1 VGAAVQE
8 NFQQD
13 QQAVLTT
20 LDLSSRAYGLNQLRY
35 DLRKL
40 KGHSL
45 LQRDGSRY
53 AYRKELRSPCSF
65 SSFING
71 CAHPSLTAA
80 FIINPSP
87 NTDPTAASKPPT
99 FVPTK
104 RSRLAAA

>member
-1 VGAAVQE
+1 VVS
-8 NFQQD
+8 
-13 QQAVLTT
+13 T
-20 LDLSSRAYGLNQLRY
+20 SC

-40 KGHSL
+40 KRHTL
-45 LQRDGSRY
+45 LQRDVSPY
-53 AYRKELRSPCSF
+53 AYRLTTKRVEVALLF

-71 CAHPSLTAA
+71 CAAPSLTAA

-104 RSRLAAA
+104 RSRCPPLRDAGAFQVLHRFC